1 MLFRSPAAP
10 KAAAPAAGA
19 NSVTAPMPG
28 KILSVQVTEG
38 ASVGAGDVLVTFE
51 AMKME
56 NEIMAPAAGT
66 VAKVYVKVGDM
77 VEPGAPVVD
86 LA

>member
-1 MLFRSPAAP
+1 
-10 KAAAPAAGA
+10 
-19 NSVTAPMPG
+19 MPG
-28 KILSVQVTEG
+28 KVLSVQVTEG
-38 ASVGAGDVLVTFE
+38 ASVAAGDVLITFE

-66 VAKVYVKVGDM
+66 VTKIYVKVGDM
-77 VEPGAPVVD
+77 IDPGAPVVD